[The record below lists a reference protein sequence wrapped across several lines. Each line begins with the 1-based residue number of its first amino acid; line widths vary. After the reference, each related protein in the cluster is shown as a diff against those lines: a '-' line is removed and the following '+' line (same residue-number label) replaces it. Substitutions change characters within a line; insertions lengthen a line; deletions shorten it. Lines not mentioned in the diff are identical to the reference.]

1 MNPCKEEFSIITH
14 KHKFA
19 VWAAGRAASVKD
31 QRFSV
36 KSAKKLID
44 HINLQEYIDKPDSL
58 PDNFDTI
65 HDTWCESL
73 IEKSVEIFD
82 EKVQLKKIKYGVAA
96 KLINVYLKTI
106 LVCGGY
112 HEHEKVK
119 KIHPPI
125 DRLLL
130 TELAKKDDSS
140 LKKIWKEYAEKGW
153 SKFDS
158 ADYQAVIRTVKDFVQ
173 SKALYTIESF
183 WTGHQ

>member
-1 MNPCKEEFSIITH
+1 M
-14 KHKFA
+14 
-19 VWAAGRAASVKD
+19 
-31 QRFSV
+31 
-36 KSAKKLID
+36 
-44 HINLQEYIDKPDSL
+44 
-58 PDNFDTI
+58 
-65 HDTWCESL
+65 
-73 IEKSVEIFD
+73 EIFD
-82 EKVQLKKIKYGVAA
+82 KTNSPEKINYGVAA

-130 TELAKKDDSS
+130 TELAKKDDSY
-140 LKKIWKEYAEKGW
+140 LKKIWKKYAEKGW

-158 ADYQAVIRTVKDFVQ
+158 ADYQAVIRSVKDFVQ
-173 SKALYTIESF
+173 LEALYTIESF